1 MIRAP
6 ALTVLQGARSPSW
19 PSTESASSPPGGWT
33 FDGAS
38 TVDIVAPDRYC
49 AALLLDH
56 AEPRFPAEIVPGPE
70 WVVRF
75 QLPATSRDWV
85 VELLALI
92 ETWLQTAPL
101 PCAKVRHG
109 DYDYLVRAP
118 NKVPQTALIRW
129 EAA

>member
-1 MIRAP
+1 MTVTP
-6 ALTVLQGARSPSW
+6 ALTVLEGGRRAGW
-19 PSTESASSPPGGWT
+19 PLAESAPSPPSGLT
-33 FDGAS
+33 FDSVS
-38 TVDIVAPDRYC
+38 TVEIVAPDRHC

-56 AEPRFPAEIVPGPE
+56 AAPRFPAEIVSDPE

-75 QLPATSRDWV
+75 RLPATSRDWV

-92 ETWLQTAPL
+92 ETWLQAAPL

-109 DYDYLVRAP
+109 DNDYLVRAP
-118 NKVPQTALIRW
+118 NKPARTALVPW